1 MKDVTDSVK
10 AATTKKGAK
19 KALTR
24 RWRTS
29 LYILFTV
36 AIAFYYY
43 IVLPPIHYAS
53 MQFWTFLFIICAGLV
68 IIKLISDGIQAITL
82 RELPQFNWS
91 YKLLV
96 LPWFVLGLI
105 FILGQFIFSPL
116 FFAKQYAGMIDV
128 QMVDFSTDFGETN
141 TKEIPLIDRDTAIRL
156 GNRKIGALSHLV
168 SQFEAA
174 SDYTQ
179 VNVRN
184 HPFRVTPLEYAG
196 FFKWLNNFQEGI
208 PNYLKVDMVTGDVT
222 VETPKQVIRYSDAD
236 MFDRDVTR
244 HLRFN
249 YPFALFDKPSFEIDD
264 EGNPYYIAS
273 TYGRNF
279 FLSEPEVT
287 GLITLN
293 AITGETT
300 RYALADIPTWVD
312 RVYGAELIL
321 HQLKMNGEY
330 KNGFWNSLFAK
341 EGVTMP
347 TEGYNYLPLNDDM
360 YLYTGITSVAAD
372 ESNIGFV
379 LVNMRTK
386 EARMFPVTAAEE
398 FSAMESAEGSVQEK
412 GYKATFPLL
421 INIKGNP
428 MYILSLKDSSGLIKS
443 YALIDVQNYQRVYI
457 DSNVDRLIQQ
467 YVNDNQLT
475 LNEEEITEETL
486 VVFAGKIEQIQ
497 ATVVDGNT
505 VYYFMLDGKVYR
517 APIQLS
523 EQLPFV
529 KEGQQVEF
537 KATED
542 GVVRELEVEE

>member
-36 AIAFYYY
+36 AIAVYYY

-53 MQFWTFLFIICAGLV
+53 MQFWTFLLIICAGLV
-68 IIKLISDGIQAITL
+68 IIKLISDGIQAVTL

-222 VETPKQVIRYSDAD
+222 VETPKQAIRYSDAD
-236 MFDRDVTR
+236 LFDRDVTR